1 MKIKYAVAALAAT
14 TMMSGAALADSN
26 DKKHRN
32 QVKSIAI
39 RIARLQPA

>member
-14 TMMSGAALADSN
+14 TMMAGAALADSN
-26 DKKHRN
+26 DKKRRN